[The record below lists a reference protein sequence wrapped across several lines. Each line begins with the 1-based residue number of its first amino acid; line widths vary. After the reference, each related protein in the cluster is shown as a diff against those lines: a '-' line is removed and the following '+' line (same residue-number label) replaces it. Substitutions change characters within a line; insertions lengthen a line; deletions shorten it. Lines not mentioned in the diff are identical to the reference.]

1 MTLKYK
7 FNKLIHQFK
16 YLKNYIIIDKM
27 LKIYLGPM
35 YSGKTTELI
44 RNYNRFRKYK
54 QLIIDFDTEIEC
66 KKDKIVIEL
75 ESNLY
80 YYEDNLCNHN
90 KQEIQCLNL
99 ANINTLE
106 QFYIQNTDIINDV
119 KIIHINEAQFFHD
132 LKQVVINLIEKYKVN
147 IYLYGLDGDFKRNKF
162 GELIDLIPYCDSITK
177 LKGVCNNC
185 DNNALFSHR
194 TCKGDQQMLI
204 NDSNEDKYIP
214 LCRDCYLSINLK

>member
-1 MTLKYK
+1 
-7 FNKLIHQFK
+7 
-16 YLKNYIIIDKM
+16 M

-44 RNYNRFRKYK
+44 RNYNRYRKYN

-66 KKDKIVIEL
+66 KKKKIVIEL

-80 YYEDNLCNHN
+80 YYTDNLCNHN
-90 KQEIQCLNL
+90 KQEIQCLKL
-99 ANINTLE
+99 TNINILE
-106 QFYIQNTDIINDV
+106 QFYIYNFDIINNV
-119 KIIHINEAQFFHD
+119 KIIHINEAQFFKD
-132 LKQVVINLIEKYKVN
+132 LKQVVINLVEKYKVN
-147 IYLYGLDGDFKRNKF
+147 VYLYGLDGDFKREKF
-162 GELIDLIPYCDSITK
+162 GEIIDLIPYCDSITK

-194 TCKGDQQMLI
+194 ICKGDEQMLI

-214 LCRDCYLSINLK
+214 LCRECYLSTNLK